1 MSDRKRINI
10 TVDPETYDRLTQLK
24 EAYGFKNLCEL
35 VVAFSHI
42 LIDRM
47 ETPARRKYDIP
58 EDDGQ
63 YIDSMF
69 SDLAGAEAESDN
81 SAVVNG
87 RRIHNHNR

>member
-10 TVDPETYDRLTQLK
+10 SVDSETYDRLTQLK

-47 ETPARRKYDIP
+47 ETPAKRKYDMP

-69 SDLAGAEAESDN
+69 NDLAGVEAESD
-81 SAVVNG
+81 SSVIVNG
-87 RRIHNHNR
+87 RRIHNHNK